1 MGHHENLRY
10 RVFGKK
16 LGRLLLASI
25 TTIMLCMP
33 LAPAFAMP
41 QSLSASATE
50 SEPCSYAANSDVSA
64 NADMSRTVWVSR
76 KGTKY
81 HYSSTCSG
89 MKNPIAMTLQQ
100 ALDAGKSPCSKC
112 VHEKPIP
119 DPEPTP
125 TPDPSPTP
133 TPTPDPSPTPDPDPE
148 PAPGPYDNLSTRL
161 AGEDAVQTASIIA
174 SEAFGDS
181 TWAILARDD
190 DFADAMSATGLAGAL
205 NAPIVLTDRHGL
217 SSEAATTL
225 SELGVENV
233 YIIGGQGAM
242 PGAFESQLRAIGV
255 SHAER
260 IFGNEAYD
268 TSAVCA
274 DRIAKLD
281 NACDYAI
288 VAYGQNF
295 QDALSMSSFAYKYH
309 VPIFLQTYGSNSSY
323 RHLTDDAL
331 AMLNGTGAYAQA
343 KVFVAGGAGAVSQDS
358 AEHALDGGLR
368 GGQRLWGDSGYDT
381 SEAIAEFMT
390 DQHLLSA
397 GTICLASGAL
407 KPGGSDALAGAALAG
422 KAGGIML
429 LTNGNA
435 DIESTDTTTVD
446 GFLTANASVAENVF
460 ILGGTYVMPT
470 ALKNTI
476 DEILHAARIKVS
488 ADSSKVHFIDVGQGD
503 SELVELPNGQ
513 IMLIDAGTP
522 PQSGNQ
528 VANEIKSLGYSRIDY
543 LVATHPHADHIGGM
557 AEIINSFD
565 IGEIYMPKVSTTTAT
580 YENLLDAIAAKGLS
594 IHTAKAGVTI
604 AADNT
609 FSVQI
614 ISPMLDDYADIND
627 WSAIIRYNTASKNV
641 LFTGDAGKDVI
652 RDTNPGKIDVLKV
665 SHHGSRTGTDEALA
679 TELSP
684 AYAVISCG
692 LNNSYGHPHE
702 EVLDAL
708 KGTQLY
714 RTDLQGTIDMTI
726 DANGISI
733 ASSKNNELDTHN
745 LLLAA

>member
-119 DPEPTP
+119 DPESTP

-381 SEAIAEFMT
+381 SEAIGEFIT

-513 IMLIDAGTP
+513 TMLIDAGT

-580 YENLLDAIAAKGLS
+580 YENLLDEIAAKGLS

-627 WSAIIRYNTASKNV
+627 WSVIIRYNTASKNV

>member
-64 NADMSRTVWVSR
+64 NADMSHTVWVSR

-513 IMLIDAGTP
+513 TMLIDAGT

-652 RDTNPGKIDVLKV
+652 RDANPGKIDVLKV

>member
-397 GTICLASGAL
+397 STVCLASGAL

-422 KAGGIML
+422 KAGGVML

-513 IMLIDAGTP
+513 TLLIDAGT

-652 RDTNPGKIDVLKV
+652 RDANPGKIDVLKV

>member
-89 MKNPIAMTLQQ
+89 MKSPIAMTLQQ

-112 VHEKPIP
+112 VHEKPVP

-161 AGEDAVQTASIIA
+161 AGDDAVQTASIIA

-217 SSEAATTL
+217 SGEAATTL

-268 TSAVCA
+268 TSVACA

-281 NACDYAI
+281 NTCDYAI

-513 IMLIDAGTP
+513 TMLIDAGT

-652 RDTNPGKIDVLKV
+652 RDANPGKIDVLKV

>member
-513 IMLIDAGTP
+513 TMLIDAGT

-580 YENLLDAIAAKGLS
+580 YENLLDTIAAKGLS

>member
-1 MGHHENLRY
+1 
-10 RVFGKK
+10 
-16 LGRLLLASI
+16 
-25 TTIMLCMP
+25 
-33 LAPAFAMP
+33 
-41 QSLSASATE
+41 
-50 SEPCSYAANSDVSA
+50 
-64 NADMSRTVWVSR
+64 
-76 KGTKY
+76 
-81 HYSSTCSG
+81 
-89 MKNPIAMTLQQ
+89 
-100 ALDAGKSPCSKC
+100 
-112 VHEKPIP
+112 
-119 DPEPTP
+119 
-125 TPDPSPTP
+125 
-133 TPTPDPSPTPDPDPE
+133 
-148 PAPGPYDNLSTRL
+148 
-161 AGEDAVQTASIIA
+161 
-174 SEAFGDS
+174 
-181 TWAILARDD
+181 
-190 DFADAMSATGLAGAL
+190 
-205 NAPIVLTDRHGL
+205 
-217 SSEAATTL
+217 
-225 SELGVENV
+225 
-233 YIIGGQGAM
+233 
-242 PGAFESQLRAIGV
+242 
-255 SHAER
+255 
-260 IFGNEAYD
+260 
-268 TSAVCA
+268 
-274 DRIAKLD
+274 
-281 NACDYAI
+281 
-288 VAYGQNF
+288 
-295 QDALSMSSFAYKYH
+295 
-309 VPIFLQTYGSNSSY
+309 
-323 RHLTDDAL
+323 
-331 AMLNGTGAYAQA
+331 MLNGTGAYAQA

-513 IMLIDAGTP
+513 TMLIDAGT

>member
-268 TSAVCA
+268 TLAVCA

-288 VAYGQNF
+288 VTYGQNF

-358 AEHALDGGLR
+358 AEHALDGGLH

-422 KAGGIML
+422 KAGGVML

-513 IMLIDAGTP
+513 TMLIDAGT

-627 WSAIIRYNTASKNV
+627 WSAIIRYNTASKNI

-652 RDTNPGKIDVLKV
+652 RDANPGKIDVLKV

-733 ASSKNNELDTHN
+733 ASSKNNELDTPN

>member
-513 IMLIDAGTP
+513 TMLIDAGT

-702 EVLDAL
+702 EVLDVL

-733 ASSKNNELDTHN
+733 ASSKNNELDTHK

>member
-112 VHEKPIP
+112 VHEKPIT

-268 TSAVCA
+268 TLAVCA

-288 VAYGQNF
+288 VTYGQNF

-358 AEHALDGGLR
+358 AEHALDGGLH

-422 KAGGIML
+422 KAGGVML

-513 IMLIDAGTP
+513 TMLIDAGT

-627 WSAIIRYNTASKNV
+627 WSAIIRYNTASKNI

-652 RDTNPGKIDVLKV
+652 RDANPGKIDVLKV

-733 ASSKNNELDTHN
+733 ASSKNNELDTPN

>member
-513 IMLIDAGTP
+513 TMLIDAGT

-627 WSAIIRYNTASKNV
+627 WSVIIRYNTASKNV

-714 RTDLQGTIDMTI
+714 RTDLKGTIDMTI

>member
-513 IMLIDAGTP
+513 TMLIDAGT

-652 RDTNPGKIDVLKV
+652 RDANPGKIDVLKV

>member
-397 GTICLASGAL
+397 GTICLASGAS

-513 IMLIDAGTP
+513 TMLIDAGT

>member
-1 MGHHENLRY
+1 MGHHENLRR
-10 RVFGKK
+10 RVFGKT
-16 LGRLLLASI
+16 LGKLLLASI
-25 TTIMLCMP
+25 TAIMLCIP
-33 LAPAFAMP
+33 LTPAFAVP
-41 QSLSASATE
+41 QNPSSGTAQ
-50 SEPCSYAANSDVSA
+50 SELCSYAANSDVIA

-133 TPTPDPSPTPDPDPE
+133 TPTPDPSPTPDPKPE

-161 AGEDAVQTASIIA
+161 AGDDAVQTASIIA
-174 SEAFGDS
+174 SRAFSDS

-205 NAPIVLTDRHGL
+205 NAPIVLTDRHSL
-217 SSEAATTL
+217 SSEAAATL

-268 TSAVCA
+268 TSVACA

-281 NACDYAI
+281 NTCDYAI

-381 SEAIAEFMT
+381 SEAIAKFMT

-397 GTICLASGAL
+397 DTICLASGAL

-513 IMLIDAGTP
+513 TMLIDAGT

-557 AEIINSFD
+557 AEVINSFD
-565 IGEIYMPKVSTTTAT
+565 IGEIYIPKVSTTTAT
-580 YENLLDAIAAKGLS
+580 YENLLDAIAAKRLS

-652 RDTNPGKIDVLKV
+652 RDANPGKIDVLKV

-702 EVLDAL
+702 EALDAL
-708 KGTQLY
+708 KGTHLY

-726 DANGISI
+726 DANGISV
-733 ASSKNNELDTHN
+733 ASSKNNELDAHN

>member
-1 MGHHENLRY
+1 MGHHENLRR
-10 RVFGKK
+10 RVFGKT
-16 LGRLLLASI
+16 LGKLLLASI
-25 TTIMLCMP
+25 TAIMLCIP
-33 LAPAFAMP
+33 LTPAFAVP
-41 QSLSASATE
+41 QNPSSGTAQ
-50 SEPCSYAANSDVSA
+50 SELCSYAANSDVIA

-133 TPTPDPSPTPDPDPE
+133 TPTPDPSPTPDPKPE

-161 AGEDAVQTASIIA
+161 AGDDAVQTASIIA
-174 SEAFGDS
+174 SRAFSDS

-205 NAPIVLTDRHGL
+205 NAPIVLTDRHSL
-217 SSEAATTL
+217 SSEAAATL

-268 TSAVCA
+268 TSVACA

-281 NACDYAI
+281 NTCDYAI

-381 SEAIAEFMT
+381 SEAIAKFMT

-397 GTICLASGAL
+397 DTICLASGAL

-513 IMLIDAGTP
+513 TMLIDAGT

-557 AEIINSFD
+557 AEVINSFD

-580 YENLLDAIAAKGLS
+580 YENLLYAIAAKGLS

-652 RDTNPGKIDVLKV
+652 RDANPGKIDVLKV

-702 EVLDAL
+702 EALDAL
-708 KGTQLY
+708 KGTHLY

-726 DANGISI
+726 DANGISV
-733 ASSKNNELDTHN
+733 ASSKNNELDAHN

>member
-205 NAPIVLTDRHGL
+205 NAPIVPTDRHGL

-513 IMLIDAGTP
+513 TMLIDAGT

-665 SHHGSRTGTDEALA
+665 SHHGSRNGTDEALA

>member
-513 IMLIDAGTP
+513 TMLIDAGT

-652 RDTNPGKIDVLKV
+652 RGTNPGKIDVLKV

>member
-242 PGAFESQLRAIGV
+242 PSAFESQLRAIGV

-513 IMLIDAGTP
+513 TMLIDAGT

>member
-89 MKNPIAMTLQQ
+89 MKNPLAMTLQQ

-513 IMLIDAGTP
+513 TMLIDAGT

>member
-513 IMLIDAGTP
+513 TMLIDAGT

-665 SHHGSRTGTDEALA
+665 SHHGSRTGTDETLA

>member
-16 LGRLLLASI
+16 LGKLLLASI
-25 TTIMLCMP
+25 MTIMLCIP
-33 LAPAFAMP
+33 AAPAFATS
-41 QSLSASATE
+41 QSPSGDAVQ
-50 SEPCSYAANSDVSA
+50 SEPYCYAANSDVIA

-133 TPTPDPSPTPDPDPE
+133 TPTPDPSPTPDPDPG

-161 AGEDAVQTASIIA
+161 AGDDAVQTASIIA
-174 SEAFGDS
+174 SKAFSDS

-268 TSAVCA
+268 TSVVCA

-407 KPGGSDALAGAALAG
+407 KPGGSDALAGAAFAG
-422 KAGGIML
+422 KAGGVML

-488 ADSSKVHFIDVGQGD
+488 ADSSKVHFIDVWQGD

-513 IMLIDAGTP
+513 TLLIDAGT

-652 RDTNPGKIDVLKV
+652 RDANPGKIDVLKV

>member
-16 LGRLLLASI
+16 LGKLLLASI
-25 TTIMLCMP
+25 MTIMLCIP
-33 LAPAFAMP
+33 AAPAFATP
-41 QSLSASATE
+41 QSLSDGTTE
-50 SEPCSYAANSDVSA
+50 SEPCGYTANDDINA

-89 MKNPIAMTLQQ
+89 MKNPTAMTLQQ

-161 AGEDAVQTASIIA
+161 AGDDAVRTASIIA
-174 SEAFGDS
+174 SEAFSNS

-217 SSEAATTL
+217 SSEAAATL
-225 SELGVENV
+225 SQLDVENV

-255 SHAER
+255 THVER
-260 IFGNEAYD
+260 VFGNEAYD
-268 TSAVCA
+268 TSVVCA

-343 KVFVAGGAGAVSQDS
+343 KVFVAGGTGAVSQDS

-368 GGQRLWGDSGYDT
+368 GGQRLWGNSGYDT

-397 GTICLASGAL
+397 GTICFASGAL

-422 KAGGIML
+422 KAGGVML
-429 LTNGNA
+429 LTNGNP

-446 GFLTANASVAENVF
+446 GFLKANASVAENVF

-476 DEILHAARIKVS
+476 DEILHTARIKVS
-488 ADSSKVHFIDVGQGD
+488 TNSSKVHFIDVGQGD
-503 SELVELPNGQ
+503 SEFVELPNGQ
-513 IMLIDAGTP
+513 TMLIDAGT

-557 AEIINSFD
+557 TEIINSFD
-565 IGEIYMPKVSTTTAT
+565 IGEIYMPRVSTTTAT
-580 YENLLDAIAAKGLS
+580 YENLLDAIVAKGLS

-604 AADNT
+604 AADSSFN
-609 FSVQI
+609 VQI
-614 ISPMLDDYADIND
+614 ISPTLDDYTDIND

-641 LFTGDAGKDVI
+641 LFTGDASKDVI
-652 RDTNPGKIDVLKV
+652 HDANPGKIDVLKV

-684 AYAVISCG
+684 TYAVISCG
-692 LNNSYGHPHE
+692 SNNSYGHPHE

-726 DANGISI
+726 DANGISVT
-733 ASSKNNELDTHN
+733 SSKNNELDTHN

>member
-16 LGRLLLASI
+16 LGKLLLASI
-25 TTIMLCMP
+25 ITIMLCIP
-33 LAPAFAMP
+33 AAPAFATS
-41 QSLSASATE
+41 QSPSGDTVQ
-50 SEPCSYAANSDVSA
+50 SEPYCYAANSDVIA

-161 AGEDAVQTASIIA
+161 AGDDAVQTALIIA
-174 SEAFGDS
+174 SEAFDDS

-268 TSAVCA
+268 TSVVCA

-281 NACDYAI
+281 NACGYAI

-397 GTICLASGAL
+397 STVCLASGAL

-422 KAGGIML
+422 KAGGVML

-513 IMLIDAGTP
+513 TLLIDAGT

-580 YENLLDAIAAKGLS
+580 YENLLDTIAAKGLS

-652 RDTNPGKIDVLKV
+652 RDANPGKIDVLKV

-692 LNNSYGHPHE
+692 SNNSYGHPHE

-726 DANGISI
+726 DANGISV

>member
-255 SHAER
+255 SDAER

-513 IMLIDAGTP
+513 TMLIDAGT

>member
-513 IMLIDAGTP
+513 TMLIDAGT

>member
-133 TPTPDPSPTPDPDPE
+133 TPTPDPDPE

-513 IMLIDAGTP
+513 TMLIDAGT

-652 RDTNPGKIDVLKV
+652 RDANPGKIDVLKV

>member
-397 GTICLASGAL
+397 GTICLASAAL

-513 IMLIDAGTP
+513 TMLIDAGT

>member
-513 IMLIDAGTP
+513 TMLMDAGT

-652 RDTNPGKIDVLKV
+652 RDANPGKIDVLKV

>member
-295 QDALSMSSFAYKYH
+295 QDALSMSNFAYKYH

-513 IMLIDAGTP
+513 TMLIDAGT

-745 LLLAA
+745 FLLAA

>member
-25 TTIMLCMP
+25 MAIMLCIP
-33 LAPAFAMP
+33 AAPAFATS
-41 QSLSASATE
+41 QSPSGDTVQSE
-50 SEPCSYAANSDVSA
+50 SYCYAANSDVIA
-64 NADMSRTVWVSR
+64 NADMNRTVWVSR

-161 AGEDAVQTASIIA
+161 AGDDAVQTASIIA
-174 SEAFGDS
+174 SRAFSDS

-205 NAPIVLTDRHGL
+205 NAPIVLTDRHSL
-217 SSEAATTL
+217 SSEAAATL

-268 TSAVCA
+268 TSVACA

-281 NACDYAI
+281 NTCDYAI

-381 SEAIAEFMT
+381 SEAIAKFMT

-397 GTICLASGAL
+397 DTICLASGAL

-513 IMLIDAGTP
+513 TMLIDAGT

-557 AEIINSFD
+557 AEVINSFD
-565 IGEIYMPKVSTTTAT
+565 IGEIYIPKVSTTTAT
-580 YENLLDAIAAKGLS
+580 YENLLDAIAAKRLS

-652 RDTNPGKIDVLKV
+652 RDANPGKIDVLKV

-702 EVLDAL
+702 EALDAL
-708 KGTQLY
+708 KGTHLY

-726 DANGISI
+726 DANGISV
-733 ASSKNNELDTHN
+733 ASSKNNELDAHN

>member
-1 MGHHENLRY
+1 
-10 RVFGKK
+10 
-16 LGRLLLASI
+16 
-25 TTIMLCMP
+25 
-33 LAPAFAMP
+33 
-41 QSLSASATE
+41 
-50 SEPCSYAANSDVSA
+50 
-64 NADMSRTVWVSR
+64 
-76 KGTKY
+76 
-81 HYSSTCSG
+81 
-89 MKNPIAMTLQQ
+89 
-100 ALDAGKSPCSKC
+100 
-112 VHEKPIP
+112 
-119 DPEPTP
+119 
-125 TPDPSPTP
+125 
-133 TPTPDPSPTPDPDPE
+133 
-148 PAPGPYDNLSTRL
+148 
-161 AGEDAVQTASIIA
+161 
-174 SEAFGDS
+174 
-181 TWAILARDD
+181 
-190 DFADAMSATGLAGAL
+190 
-205 NAPIVLTDRHGL
+205 
-217 SSEAATTL
+217 
-225 SELGVENV
+225 
-233 YIIGGQGAM
+233 
-242 PGAFESQLRAIGV
+242 
-255 SHAER
+255 
-260 IFGNEAYD
+260 
-268 TSAVCA
+268 
-274 DRIAKLD
+274 
-281 NACDYAI
+281 
-288 VAYGQNF
+288 
-295 QDALSMSSFAYKYH
+295 
-309 VPIFLQTYGSNSSY
+309 
-323 RHLTDDAL
+323 
-331 AMLNGTGAYAQA
+331 
-343 KVFVAGGAGAVSQDS
+343 
-358 AEHALDGGLR
+358 
-368 GGQRLWGDSGYDT
+368 
-381 SEAIAEFMT
+381 
-390 DQHLLSA
+390 
-397 GTICLASGAL
+397 
-407 KPGGSDALAGAALAG
+407 
-422 KAGGIML
+422 ML

-513 IMLIDAGTP
+513 TMLIDAGT

-557 AEIINSFD
+557 AEVINSFD

-652 RDTNPGKIDVLKV
+652 RDANPGKIDVLKV

-702 EVLDAL
+702 EALDAL
-708 KGTQLY
+708 KGTHLY

-726 DANGISI
+726 DANGISV
-733 ASSKNNELDTHN
+733 ASSKNNELDAHN

>member
-16 LGRLLLASI
+16 LGKLLLASI
-25 TTIMLCMP
+25 ITIMLCIP
-33 LAPAFAMP
+33 AAPAFATS
-41 QSLSASATE
+41 QSPSGDTVQ
-50 SEPCSYAANSDVSA
+50 SEPYCYAANSDVIA

-161 AGEDAVQTASIIA
+161 AGDDAVQTASIIA
-174 SEAFGDS
+174 SEAFDDS

-268 TSAVCA
+268 TSVVCA

-281 NACDYAI
+281 NACGYAI

-397 GTICLASGAL
+397 STVCLASGAL

-422 KAGGIML
+422 KAGGVML

-513 IMLIDAGTP
+513 TLLIDAGT

-580 YENLLDAIAAKGLS
+580 YENLLDTIAAKGLS

-652 RDTNPGKIDVLKV
+652 RDANPGKIDVLKV

-692 LNNSYGHPHE
+692 SNNSYGHPHE

-726 DANGISI
+726 DANGISV

>member
-288 VAYGQNF
+288 VTYGQNF

-446 GFLTANASVAENVF
+446 GFLTANSSVAENVF

-513 IMLIDAGTP
+513 TMLIDAGT

>member
-1 MGHHENLRY
+1 
-10 RVFGKK
+10 
-16 LGRLLLASI
+16 
-25 TTIMLCMP
+25 
-33 LAPAFAMP
+33 
-41 QSLSASATE
+41 
-50 SEPCSYAANSDVSA
+50 
-64 NADMSRTVWVSR
+64 
-76 KGTKY
+76 
-81 HYSSTCSG
+81 

-119 DPEPTP
+119 DPEHTP

-161 AGEDAVQTASIIA
+161 AGDDAVQTASIIA
-174 SEAFGDS
+174 SEAFDDS

-217 SSEAATTL
+217 SSEAAATL
-225 SELGVENV
+225 SQLGVENV

-242 PGAFESQLRAIGV
+242 PGSFESQLRAIGV
-255 SHAER
+255 THVER
-260 IFGNEAYD
+260 VFGNEAYD
-268 TSAVCA
+268 TSVVCA

-368 GGQRLWGDSGYDT
+368 GGQRLWGNSGYDT

-390 DQHLLSA
+390 EQHLLSA

-422 KAGGIML
+422 KAGGVML
-429 LTNGNA
+429 LTNGNP
-435 DIESTDTTTVD
+435 DIESTDTTTID

-513 IMLIDAGTP
+513 TMLIDAGT

-565 IGEIYMPKVSTTTAT
+565 ISEIYMPKVSTTTAT
-580 YENLLDAIAAKGLS
+580 YENLLDAIAAKELS
-594 IHTAKAGVTI
+594 IHTAKTGVTI
-604 AADNT
+604 AADDS

-614 ISPMLDDYADIND
+614 ISPKLDDYTDIND

-652 RDTNPGKIDVLKV
+652 HDANPGKVDVLKV
-665 SHHGSRTGTDEALA
+665 SHHGSRTGTDEALV

-692 LNNSYGHPHE
+692 FNNSYGHPHE
-702 EVLDAL
+702 EVLDVL

-733 ASSKNNELDTHN
+733 ASSKNNELDTHK

>member
-513 IMLIDAGTP
+513 TMLIDAGT

-528 VANEIKSLGYSRIDY
+528 VANEIKSLGYSRRDY

-627 WSAIIRYNTASKNV
+627 WSVIIRYNTASKNV

>member
-1 MGHHENLRY
+1 MGHHESLRR

-16 LGRLLLASI
+16 LGKLLLASI
-25 TTIMLCMP
+25 TAIMLCMP

-41 QSLSASATE
+41 QSLSDGNTE
-50 SEPCSYAANSDVSA
+50 NEPCGYTANGDINA
-64 NADMSRTVWVSR
+64 NADMNRTVWVSR

-89 MKNPIAMTLQQ
+89 MKSPTAMTLQQ

-112 VHEKPIP
+112 VHEKPVP

-133 TPTPDPSPTPDPDPE
+133 TPTPDPSPTPDPNPE
-148 PAPGPYDNLSTRL
+148 PAPGPYDNLSNRL
-161 AGEDAVQTASIIA
+161 AGDDAVQTASIIA
-174 SEAFGDS
+174 SEAFSDS

-205 NAPIVLTDRHGL
+205 NAPIVLTDRHSL
-217 SSEAATTL
+217 SSEAAATL
-225 SELGVENV
+225 SQLGVENV

-242 PGAFESQLRAIGV
+242 PGSFESQLRAIGV
-255 SHAER
+255 THVER
-260 IFGNEAYD
+260 VFGNEAYD
-268 TSAVCA
+268 TSVVCA

-343 KVFVAGGAGAVSQDS
+343 KVFVAGGTGAVSQDS

-368 GGQRLWGDSGYDT
+368 GGQRLWGNSGYDT

-390 DQHLLSA
+390 EQHLLSA

-422 KAGGIML
+422 KAGGVML
-429 LTNGNA
+429 LTNGNP

-513 IMLIDAGTP
+513 TMLIDAGTP
-522 PQSGNQ
+522 P
-528 VANEIKSLGYSRIDY
+528 
-543 LVATHPHADHIGGM
+543 P
-557 AEIINSFD
+557 
-565 IGEIYMPKVSTTTAT
+565 
-580 YENLLDAIAAKGLS
+580 
-594 IHTAKAGVTI
+594 
-604 AADNT
+604 
-609 FSVQI
+609 
-614 ISPMLDDYADIND
+614 
-627 WSAIIRYNTASKNV
+627 IRQ
-641 LFTGDAGKDVI
+641 
-652 RDTNPGKIDVLKV
+652 P
-665 SHHGSRTGTDEALA
+665 
-679 TELSP
+679 
-684 AYAVISCG
+684 
-692 LNNSYGHPHE
+692 
-702 EVLDAL
+702 
-708 KGTQLY
+708 
-714 RTDLQGTIDMTI
+714 
-726 DANGISI
+726 
-733 ASSKNNELDTHN
+733 SS
-745 LLLAA
+745 

>member
-50 SEPCSYAANSDVSA
+50 SEPCSYTANGDVIA

-89 MKNPIAMTLQQ
+89 MKSPIAMTLQQ

-161 AGEDAVQTASIIA
+161 AGDDAVQTASIIA
-174 SEAFGDS
+174 SRAFSDS

-268 TSAVCA
+268 TSVVCA

-281 NACDYAI
+281 NACGYAI

-397 GTICLASGAL
+397 STVCLASGAL

-422 KAGGIML
+422 KAGGVML

-513 IMLIDAGTP
+513 TLLIDAGT

-580 YENLLDAIAAKGLS
+580 YENLLDAIATKGLNT
-594 IHTAKAGVTI
+594 HTAKAGVTI

-652 RDTNPGKIDVLKV
+652 RDANPGKIDVLKV

-733 ASSKNNELDTHN
+733 TSSKNNELDTRN

>member
-125 TPDPSPTP
+125 TPDPSPIP

-513 IMLIDAGTP
+513 TMLIDAGT

>member
-295 QDALSMSSFAYKYH
+295 QDVLSMSSFAYKYH

-513 IMLIDAGTP
+513 TMLIDAGT

>member
-1 MGHHENLRY
+1 MGHHENLRR
-10 RVFGKK
+10 RVFGKT
-16 LGRLLLASI
+16 LGKLLLASI
-25 TTIMLCMP
+25 TAIMLCIP
-33 LAPAFAMP
+33 LTPAFAVP
-41 QSLSASATE
+41 QNPSSGTAQ
-50 SEPCSYAANSDVSA
+50 SELCSYAANSDVIA

-133 TPTPDPSPTPDPDPE
+133 TPTPDPSPTPDPKPE

-161 AGEDAVQTASIIA
+161 AGDDAVQTASIIA
-174 SEAFGDS
+174 SRAFSDS

-205 NAPIVLTDRHGL
+205 NAPIVLTDRHSL
-217 SSEAATTL
+217 SSEAAATL

-268 TSAVCA
+268 TSVACA

-281 NACDYAI
+281 NTCDYAI

-381 SEAIAEFMT
+381 SEAIAKFMT

-397 GTICLASGAL
+397 DTICLASGAL

-513 IMLIDAGTP
+513 TMLIDAGTP
-522 PQSGNQ
+522 NQ
-528 VANEIKSLGYSRIDY
+528 AIK
-543 LVATHPHADHIGGM
+543 
-557 AEIINSFD
+557 
-565 IGEIYMPKVSTTTAT
+565 
-580 YENLLDAIAAKGLS
+580 
-594 IHTAKAGVTI
+594 
-604 AADNT
+604 
-609 FSVQI
+609 
-614 ISPMLDDYADIND
+614 
-627 WSAIIRYNTASKNV
+627 
-641 LFTGDAGKDVI
+641 
-652 RDTNPGKIDVLKV
+652 
-665 SHHGSRTGTDEALA
+665 
-679 TELSP
+679 
-684 AYAVISCG
+684 
-692 LNNSYGHPHE
+692 
-702 EVLDAL
+702 
-708 KGTQLY
+708 
-714 RTDLQGTIDMTI
+714 
-726 DANGISI
+726 
-733 ASSKNNELDTHN
+733 
-745 LLLAA
+745 

>member
-112 VHEKPIP
+112 VHAKPIP

-513 IMLIDAGTP
+513 TMLIDAGT

-652 RDTNPGKIDVLKV
+652 RDANPGKIDVLKV